1 MHMKGSRKAFVLGG
15 GGARGALQAGALHA
29 LLEAGVQPDLVV
41 GTSAGAINGAYLA
54 IRGFTSDSL
63 VGLESAWH
71 DAASAGLL
79 PANYLW
85 LTVRMLFNR
94 AGSDAGHSIRHFLVD
109 HGLSPHL
116 RFGQLEGPRFICVAA
131 DLRTGEPVLY
141 GTDPDHSV
149 LNAVL
154 ASTALPPWVRP
165 FVQDDC
171 LLMDGGLV
179 SNLPIEPALTQG
191 ATEIVALDLADPRLL
206 GPAVGGIGPFLFQLR
221 NTMEQRQIYLEKQ
234 LAAAHH
240 VPVHQITLWPE
251 SPVPVWDFGRPAAL
265 IESGF
270 VLTQSYL
277 AEHPELTRLARPSGS
292 PGWRV
297 LSRLLRLGV

>member
-1 MHMKGSRKAFVLGG
+1 MKGSRRAFVLGG
-15 GGARGALQAGALHA
+15 GGARGALQAGALRA
-29 LLEAGVQPDLVV
+29 LLEAGVQPDLVI
-41 GTSAGAINGAYLA
+41 GTSVGAINGAYLA
-54 IRGFTSDSL
+54 IRGFTSESL
-63 VGLESAWH
+63 AGLESAWH
-71 DAASAGLL
+71 DAAVADLL

-94 AGSDAGHSIRHFLVD
+94 AGSDAGHSLRHFLVN

-131 DLRTGEPVLY
+131 DLRSGELVLY

-165 FVQDDC
+165 LVQDDC

-206 GPAVGGIGPFLFQLR
+206 WPPVGGIGPFLFQLR

-234 LAAAHH
+234 LAAAHK
-240 VPVHQITLWPE
+240 VPVYHVTLWPE
-251 SPVPVWDFGRPAAL
+251 SPVPIWDFGRPAAL
-265 IESGF
+265 IESGYA
-270 VLTQSYL
+270 LMQGYL
-277 AEHPELTRLARPSGS
+277 AEHPELTRPAPSSRAR
-292 PGWRV
+292 GWRV
-297 LSRLLRLGV
+297 LSRLLRPTV